1 LGEVTIRLRE
11 WQSAPP
17 DPDSPTHGRLLPQD
31 PATRSLTESLSREGI
46 LDIQE
51 LRGGLHLK
59 AFSFVGFLSIG
70 DLRIVIEPKIHG
82 MELMNL
88 LRYAYGLRD
97 LRLLT
102 QVAPSIG
109 KDPSFLD
116 LLIQQLLAE
125 CQELIARGLYRRYEP
140 VVARLASPRGRLD
153 LQALARDGMISA
165 ELPCRYHPR
174 VENCLHNQVLLAGLR
189 LAAEI
194 ARDRDLRSEL
204 RRTAPILENEVS
216 RISVN
221 PATIERLRR
230 QMNRLTI
237 AYEPAISLIEILL
250 DSSGVSL
257 QGAPRELRVPGFLF
271 DMNRFFQRLLGR
283 FLRENLP
290 DDHYVEEE
298 KVIKGM
304 MAYSPEYNPRDCHA
318 PALKPDYCVKTKD
331 GKTLLLDAKYRDLW
345 SENLP
350 AEMLYQLAIY
360 ALSQK
365 PQGRAT
371 ILYPTMDSAARD
383 SVVRIYEPSSGN
395 RRAEVVQRP
404 VNLGD
409 LAKLLPPGH
418 GISDTRERQ
427 QFALNLV
434 ANPS

>member
-1 LGEVTIRLRE
+1 MDEVTIPLQE
-11 WQSAPP
+11 WQLVAP
-17 DPDSPTHGRLLPQD
+17 DPDSLTRDRFLPQD
-31 PATRSLTESLSREGI
+31 PDTRSLTERLSREGI

-51 LRGGLHLK
+51 LKAGLRLK
-59 AFSFVGFLSIG
+59 ASSFVGFLSIG
-70 DLRIVIEPKIHG
+70 DLRIVIEPKIQG
-82 MELMNL
+82 MQLMTL

-109 KDPSFLD
+109 KDSSFLD

-153 LQALARDGMISA
+153 LQTLARDGMISA

-257 QGAPRELRVPGFLF
+257 PGAPRELRVPGFLF
-271 DMNRFFQRLLGR
+271 DMNRFFQRLVGR

-298 KVIKGM
+298 KAIKGM
-304 MAYSPEYNPRDCHA
+304 MAYPREYNPRDCRA
-318 PALKPDYCVKTKD
+318 PALRPDYCVKTKD

-350 AEMLYQLAIY
+350 PEMLYQLAIY
-360 ALSQK
+360 ALSQR
-365 PQGRAT
+365 PPGRAT
-371 ILYPTMDSAARD
+371 ILYPTMNSAARD

-395 RRAEVVQRP
+395 PRAEVVQRP
-404 VNLGD
+404 VNMTR
-409 LAKLLPPGH
+409 LAALLPPGP
-418 GISDTRERQ
+418 GIYEAKHRQ
-427 QFALNLV
+427 EFALKLV